1 MPSFN
6 VLIVYDNPDDIER
19 IIRCCRKTDCQ
30 PEFTVFEDAHEFYE
44 GLKKIKERPDLLL
57 LDYDMPGDNGDQVL
71 MKLNELGE
79 TSFPVTMMTGRLV
92 DTTHTECYKLGAR
105 GFMFKS
111 FDYDVFKKDVIA
123 LFTFWYSTLEA

>member
-1 MPSFN
+1 VPSFN
-6 VLIVYDNPDDIER
+6 VWIVDDNPDDIER
-19 IIRCCRKTDCQ
+19 IIRSCRKTDCQ

-44 GLKKIKERPDLLL
+44 GLKNMKERPNLLL

-123 LFTFWYSTLEA
+123 LFTFWHSTLEA